1 MPFAEKPD
9 GMVVIEPLKGFT
21 CKGCGRDDD
30 PYLRLEDNEPF
41 CMTCADLDH
50 LVFLASGDTAL
61 TRRARKL
68 SPLSAIVIRW
78 SRARKRYERQGVL
91 VERPA
96 LEAAEEQCLAD
107 AEIRARRRERDR
119 GHRDAE
125 DVEFQAR
132 LAAEIVRLFPGC
144 PAGRADAIAGHAGTR
159 GSGRVGRTAAGRALD
174 PDAVTAAVVASIRHE
189 DTRYDSLLMAG
200 ASREAA
206 RTEVRPAIDAVLA
219 AWCGNSRHPPAP

>member
-9 GMVVIEPLKGFT
+9 GMVVIEPLKAFT
-21 CKGCGRDDD
+21 CNGCGRDDD
-30 PYLRLEDNEPF
+30 PYLRLEDDEPL

-50 LVFLASGDTAL
+50 LVFLASGNTAL

-78 SRARKRYERQGVL
+78 SRTRKRYERQGVL
-91 VERPA
+91 VEQPA

-119 GHRDAE
+119 VRRDAE

-132 LAAEIVRLFPGC
+132 LAAEIVRLFPSC
-144 PAGRADAIAGHAGTR
+144 PAGRAEAIATHASVR

-189 DTRYDSLLMAG
+189 DTPYDSLLMSG
-200 ASREAA
+200 ESREAA
-206 RTEVRPAIDAVLA
+206 RTEVRPTIDAVLA
-219 AWCGNSRHPPAP
+219 AWCG